1 MKTTVI
7 KYWGCVAALC
17 GMLCTTACSDE
28 PDAEHYYTFKGQ
40 MMSEYLNSSE
50 DFSEF
55 ATIVERAGLSDMLSS
70 YGSYTCF
77 APTNE
82 AVYKYLE
89 EKGVASVDGL
99 TDAECDTIA
108 RTHLIENMYSTSEM
122 NDGVLPTQN
131 MNRRYLEIGHGND
144 ENGNAVVLVNKTA
157 HVTKCSRTPTTCS
170 RRCCRRTTRF
180 PPSTPHLKLRD

>member
-7 KYWGCVAALC
+7 KYLGYVAALC

-40 MMSEYLNSSE
+40 MMNEYLNSSE

-55 ATIVERAGLSDMLSS
+55 AAIVKRAGLSDMLSS

-122 NDGVLPTQN
+122 NTS
-131 MNRRYLEIGHGND
+131 
-144 ENGNAVVLVNKTA
+144 
-157 HVTKCSRTPTTCS
+157 SRTCTPL
-170 RRCCRRTTRF
+170 RR
-180 PPSTPHLKLRD
+180 